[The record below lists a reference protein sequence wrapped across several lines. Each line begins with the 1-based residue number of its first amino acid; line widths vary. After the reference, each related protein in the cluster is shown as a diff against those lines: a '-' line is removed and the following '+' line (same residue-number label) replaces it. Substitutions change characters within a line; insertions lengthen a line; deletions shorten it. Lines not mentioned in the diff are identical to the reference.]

1 MRPQVLLRERAH
13 RPRTDLMASGGVG
26 PHAVGARDREPSPFE
41 VIPLVP
47 SRVAPGPAS
56 LRRGS
61 GREGGA
67 CRREHEHTDGEE
79 QPAPHGRDFDDAGVA
94 PSYIDVMELD
104 GLGYRGATAVV
115 VGCSSGIGA
124 ATLRILGE
132 LGAQV
137 HAVSVNEPEVPHA
150 TFHRTDLSQLDEI
163 EATVKALETIGPIDH
178 LIVASGIPVTRG
190 ALDILR
196 VNYVGV
202 RRIVEGLVP
211 LMREGG
217 AIGVVSSS
225 AAGAWE
231 ESLPLL
237 LEIVAIT
244 DSEEVMAWF
253 AAHPD
258 LVADGYRLSK
268 QLLSAWVAHV
278 APTLASDRHLRIN
291 CTAPGVTETALIE
304 ETRAYVPEG
313 FFERYPH
320 PLFGRGASAEEQ
332 AWTLVLLNSALNA
345 CVTGSTLFADQGV
358 SAGTRTGSLA
368 PHH

>member
-1 MRPQVLLRERAH
+1 
-13 RPRTDLMASGGVG
+13 
-26 PHAVGARDREPSPFE
+26 
-41 VIPLVP
+41 
-47 SRVAPGPAS
+47 
-56 LRRGS
+56 
-61 GREGGA
+61 
-67 CRREHEHTDGEE
+67 
-79 QPAPHGRDFDDAGVA
+79 
-94 PSYIDVMELD
+94 MELD

-132 LGAQV
+132 LGANV
-137 HAVSVNEPEVPHA
+137 HAVSVNEPAEPHA
-150 TFHRTDLSQLDEI
+150 TFHRTDLSQVGDI
-163 EATVKALETIGPIDH
+163 EATAGALEAIGPIDH

-190 ALDILR
+190 ALEILR

-202 RRIVEGLVP
+202 RRIVERLVP
-211 LMREGG
+211 HMRDGG
-217 AIGVVSSS
+217 AIGIVSSS

-237 LEIVAIT
+237 LEIVALT
-244 DSEEVMAWF
+244 DPDESMDWF

-268 QLLSAWVAHV
+268 QLLSAWVAH
-278 APTLASDRHLRIN
+278 ASPALAQERRIRIN

-304 ETRAYVPEG
+304 ETRAYVPDG

-320 PLFGRGASAEEQ
+320 PLLGRGASPEEQ
-332 AWTLVLLNSALNA
+332 AWSLVLLNSKLNA
-345 CVTGSTLFADQGV
+345 AVTGATLFADQGV
-358 SAGTRTGSLA
+358 SAGTRTGSLS